1 MKRPLQTLHLMQVK
15 LLWTFWENVWKASGK
30 DGDPQ
35 VWSKAD
41 MYSCLTFNLFQLASV
56 AAFGVYYFIISKCFL
71 MLLGFFCV
79 NPKPFSHI
87 GICLILN
94 FRPKVMDTEERISR
108 LCVQT
113 HNTLLIL
120 SSWQYRSLL
129 SSPFRP
135 AAPETRLL
143 PSFSC
148 FLYVWL
154 CQSLLS
160 MCVYTYLYICKVKFM
175 YSTSLSGTLV

>member
-1 MKRPLQTLHLMQVK
+1 MNDNNVVFSAVNEKATTDKLMQVK
-15 LLWTFWENVWKASGK
+15 LLWTFLKSVWKSSEK

-71 MLLGFFCV
+71 MLLSFFLCESKAFL
-79 NPKPFSHI
+79 PHWYLFDFK
-87 GICLILN
+87 LQTE
-94 FRPKVMDTEERISR
+94 VMDSEERISR
-108 LCVQT
+108 FSVQT

-135 AAPETRLL
+135 AAPGTRLL
-143 PSFSC
+143 PSFSR

-160 MCVYTYLYICKVKFM
+160 MCVYIFVHM
-175 YSTSLSGTLV
+175 